1 MRLFLLAGAATR
13 SVNRGGV
20 GLGKLLHAGWRPRR
34 LWRTGLI
41 CIVVLLALAL
51 VSCGAEAPGGGDR
64 LSIATGGTG
73 GVYYVY
79 GGALADQIT
88 QNVEG
93 VEATAESTA
102 ASVDNMLL
110 IESGGSD
117 LAFVSADTAADA
129 VAGTED
135 FEEPIPAQVLA
146 QLYFSPIQ
154 VVTLEGS
161 GIETI
166 EDLAGRAVSVG
177 APNSATEV
185 SAERIL
191 TLAGIDPEAGIER
204 EQLGVDESVDAVRDG
219 TIDAFFWGGGVPT
232 GAITDLA
239 STNSIRLL
247 PTDLYLND
255 INQRFSEVYVGSVI
269 PAGSYE
275 GFDEEVGT
283 IGVPNFLLA
292 NESLD
297 EELAYQVTRVLFE
310 QQEALAEA
318 HPEAAKLEVQ
328 SAQQVAPLEL
338 HPGAQRYY
346 EEAGG

>member
-1 MRLFLLAGAATR
+1 M
-13 SVNRGGV
+13 
-20 GLGKLLHAGWRPRR
+20 GKLLSVRRRSYHLWHAG
-34 LWRTGLI
+34 LV
-41 CIVVLLALAL
+41 CIVVLLASVLA
-51 VSCGAEAPGGGDR
+51 SCSAEAPGTSTR

-102 ASVDNMLL
+102 ASVDNMFL
-110 IESGGSD
+110 IENGGSD
-117 LAFVSADTAADA
+117 LAFVSADTAADG
-129 VAGTED
+129 VAGVED

-146 QLYFSPIQ
+146 QLYLSPIQ
-154 VVTLEGS
+154 VVALDGS
-161 GIETI
+161 GIRSI
-166 EDLAGRAVSVG
+166 EDLAGRTVSVG

-191 TLAGIDPEAGIER
+191 TLAGVDPEAGIER
-204 EQLGVDESVDAVRDG
+204 EQLGVDESVDAIRDG

-239 STNSIRLL
+239 STDSIRLL
-247 PTDLYLND
+247 PTGQYVDGIRREY
-255 INQRFSEVYVGSVI
+255 SEVYTESTI
-269 PAGSYE
+269 PVGSYE
-275 GFDEEVGT
+275 GFNEEVET
-283 IGVPNFLLA
+283 IAVPNFLLS

-310 QQEALAEA
+310 QQEELAQA
-318 HPEAAKLEVQ
+318 HPEAEKLELQ

-338 HPGAQRYY
+338 HPGARRYY
-346 EEAGG
+346 EEAGR

>member
-1 MRLFLLAGAATR
+1 M
-13 SVNRGGV
+13 
-20 GLGKLLHAGWRPRR
+20 GKLLSVRRRLYHLWHAG
-34 LWRTGLI
+34 LV
-41 CIVVLLALAL
+41 CIVVLLASVLA
-51 VSCGAEAPGGGDR
+51 SCSAEAPGTGTR

-102 ASVDNMLL
+102 ASVDNMFL
-110 IESGGSD
+110 IENGGSD
-117 LAFVSADTAADA
+117 LAFVSADTAADG
-129 VAGTED
+129 VAGVED

-146 QLYFSPIQ
+146 QLYLSPIQ
-154 VVTLEGS
+154 VVALDGS
-161 GIETI
+161 GIRSI
-166 EDLAGRAVSVG
+166 EDLAGRTVSVG

-191 TLAGIDPEAGIER
+191 TLAGVDPEAGIER
-204 EQLGVDESVDAVRDG
+204 EQLGVDESVDAIRDG

-239 STNSIRLL
+239 STDSIRLL
-247 PTDLYLND
+247 PTAQYVDGIRREY
-255 INQRFSEVYVGSVI
+255 SEVYTESTI

-275 GFDEEVGT
+275 GFNEEVGT
-283 IGVPNFLLA
+283 IAVPNFLLS

-310 QQEALAEA
+310 QQEDLAQA
-318 HPEAAKLEVQ
+318 HPEAEKLELQ

-338 HPGAQRYY
+338 HPGARRYY
-346 EEAGG
+346 EEAGR

>member
-1 MRLFLLAGAATR
+1 M
-13 SVNRGGV
+13 
-20 GLGKLLHAGWRPRR
+20 GKLLSVRRRSYHLWHAG
-34 LWRTGLI
+34 LV
-41 CIVVLLALAL
+41 CIVVLLASVLA
-51 VSCGAEAPGGGDR
+51 SCSAEAPGTGTR

-110 IESGGSD
+110 IENGGSD
-117 LAFVSADTAADA
+117 LAFVSADTAADG
-129 VAGTED
+129 VAGVED

-146 QLYFSPIQ
+146 QLYLSPIQ
-154 VVTLEGS
+154 VVALDGS
-161 GIETI
+161 GIRSI
-166 EDLAGRAVSVG
+166 EDLAGRTVSVG

-191 TLAGIDPEAGIER
+191 TLAGVDPEAGIER
-204 EQLGVDESVDAVRDG
+204 EQLGVDESVDAIRDG

-239 STNSIRLL
+239 STDSIRLL
-247 PTDLYLND
+247 PTGQYVDGIRREY
-255 INQRFSEVYVGSVI
+255 SEVYTESTI

-275 GFDEEVGT
+275 GFNEEVGT
-283 IGVPNFLLA
+283 IAVPNFLLS

-310 QQEALAEA
+310 QQEDLAQA
-318 HPEAAKLEVQ
+318 HPEAEKLELQ

-338 HPGAQRYY
+338 HPGARRYY
-346 EEAGG
+346 EEAGR

>member
-1 MRLFLLAGAATR
+1 M
-13 SVNRGGV
+13 
-20 GLGKLLHAGWRPRR
+20 GKLLSIGWSHR
-34 LWRTGLI
+34 LWRAGLVS
-41 CIVVLLALAL
+41 IVVLLAFA
-51 VSCGAEAPGGGDR
+51 VAACSTSEAPGGGDR
-64 LSIATGGTG
+64 LSVATGGTG

-117 LAFVSADTAADA
+117 LAFVSADTAADG
-129 VAGTED
+129 VAGAED

-146 QLYFSPIQ
+146 QLYLSPIQ
-154 VVTLEGS
+154 VVALEGS

-166 EDLAGRAVSVG
+166 EDLAGRTVSVG

-191 TLAGIDPEAGIER
+191 TLAGVDPEAGIGR
-204 EQLGVDESVDAVRDG
+204 EQLGVDESVDAIRDG

-232 GAITDLA
+232 GAISDLA
-239 STNSIRLL
+239 STDRIRLL
-247 PTDLYLND
+247 PTGQYVNR
-255 INQRFSEVYVGSVI
+255 IRQEYSEVYTESII
-269 PAGSYE
+269 PAGAYE
-275 GFDEEVGT
+275 GFDEEVET
-283 IGVPNFLLA
+283 IAVPNFLLA
-292 NESLD
+292 NASLD

-310 QQEALAEA
+310 QQEELAQA
-318 HPEAAKLEVQ
+318 HPEAENLEIH
-328 SAQQVAPLEL
+328 SAQQVPPLEL

-346 EEAGG
+346 EEAGS

>member
-1 MRLFLLAGAATR
+1 M
-13 SVNRGGV
+13 
-20 GLGKLLHAGWRPRR
+20 GKLLSVRRQLYHLWHAG
-34 LWRTGLI
+34 LV
-41 CIVVLLALAL
+41 CIVVLLASVLA
-51 VSCGAEAPGGGDR
+51 SCSAEAPGTGTR

-102 ASVDNMLL
+102 ASVDNMFL
-110 IESGGSD
+110 IENGGSD
-117 LAFVSADTAADA
+117 LAFVSADTAADG
-129 VAGTED
+129 VAGVED

-146 QLYFSPIQ
+146 QLYLSPIQ
-154 VVTLEGS
+154 VVALDGS
-161 GIETI
+161 GIRSI
-166 EDLAGRAVSVG
+166 EDLAGRTVSVG

-191 TLAGIDPEAGIER
+191 TLAGVDPEAGIER
-204 EQLGVDESVDAVRDG
+204 EQLGVDESVDAIRDG

-239 STNSIRLL
+239 STDSIRLL
-247 PTDLYLND
+247 PTGQYVDGIRREY
-255 INQRFSEVYVGSVI
+255 SEVYTESTI

-275 GFDEEVGT
+275 GFNEEVGT
-283 IGVPNFLLA
+283 IAVPNFLLS

-310 QQEALAEA
+310 QQEDLAQA
-318 HPEAAKLEVQ
+318 HPEAEKLELQ

-338 HPGAQRYY
+338 HPGARRYY
-346 EEAGG
+346 EEAGR

>member
-1 MRLFLLAGAATR
+1 M
-13 SVNRGGV
+13 
-20 GLGKLLHAGWRPRR
+20 GKLLSIGWSHR
-34 LWRTGLI
+34 LWRAGLVS
-41 CIVVLLALAL
+41 IVVLLAFALAAC
-51 VSCGAEAPGGGDR
+51 SGSEAPGGGGDR
-64 LSIATGGTG
+64 LSVATGGTG

-117 LAFVSADTAADA
+117 LAFVSADTAADG
-129 VAGTED
+129 VAGAED

-146 QLYFSPIQ
+146 QLYLSPIQ
-154 VVTLEGS
+154 VVALEGS

-166 EDLAGRAVSVG
+166 EDLAGRTVSVG

-191 TLAGIDPEAGIER
+191 TLAGVDPEAGIGR
-204 EQLGVDESVDAVRDG
+204 EQLGVDESVDAIRDG

-232 GAITDLA
+232 GAISDLA
-239 STNSIRLL
+239 STDRIRLL
-247 PTDLYLND
+247 PTGEYVNR
-255 INQRFSEVYVGSVI
+255 IRQEYSEVYTESII
-269 PAGSYE
+269 PAGAYE

-283 IGVPNFLLA
+283 IAVPNFLLA
-292 NESLD
+292 NVSLD

-310 QQEALAEA
+310 QQEELAQA
-318 HPEAAKLEVQ
+318 HPEAENLDIQ

-346 EEAGG
+346 EEAGR

>member
-1 MRLFLLAGAATR
+1 M
-13 SVNRGGV
+13 
-20 GLGKLLHAGWRPRR
+20 GKLLNIGWSHH
-34 LWRTGLI
+34 LWRAGLVS
-41 CIVVLLALAL
+41 IVVLLAFA
-51 VSCGAEAPGGGDR
+51 VAACSTSEAPGGGDR
-64 LSIATGGTG
+64 LSVATGGTG

-117 LAFVSADTAADA
+117 LAFVSADTAADG
-129 VAGTED
+129 VAGAED

-146 QLYFSPIQ
+146 QLYLSPIQ
-154 VVTLEGS
+154 VVALEGS

-166 EDLAGRAVSVG
+166 EDLAGRTVSIG

-191 TLAGIDPEAGIER
+191 TLAGVDPEAGIGR
-204 EQLGVDESVDAVRDG
+204 EQLGVDESVDAIRDG

-232 GAITDLA
+232 GAISDLA
-239 STNSIRLL
+239 STDRIRLL
-247 PTDLYLND
+247 PTGQYVNR
-255 INQRFSEVYVGSVI
+255 IRQEYSEVYTESII
-269 PAGSYE
+269 PAGAYE
-275 GFDEEVGT
+275 GFDEEVET
-283 IGVPNFLLA
+283 IAVPNFLLA
-292 NESLD
+292 NASLD

-310 QQEALAEA
+310 QQEELAQA
-318 HPEAAKLEVQ
+318 HPEAENLEIH
-328 SAQQVAPLEL
+328 SAQQVPPLEL

-346 EEAGG
+346 EEAGS

>member
-1 MRLFLLAGAATR
+1 MLAPGR
-13 SVNRGGV
+13 GYPDERGGV
-20 GLGKLLHAGWRPRR
+20 GMGKLLSVRRRLYHLWHAG
-34 LWRTGLI
+34 LV
-41 CIVVLLALAL
+41 CIVVLLASVLAAC
-51 VSCGAEAPGGGDR
+51 SAEAPGTSTR

-79 GGALADQIT
+79 GGALADEIT

-110 IESGGSD
+110 IENGGSD
-117 LAFVSADTAADA
+117 LAFVSADTAADG
-129 VAGTED
+129 VAGVED

-146 QLYFSPIQ
+146 QLYLSPIQ
-154 VVTLEGS
+154 VVALDGS
-161 GIETI
+161 GIRSI
-166 EDLAGRAVSVG
+166 EDLAGRTVSVG

-185 SAERIL
+185 RAERIL
-191 TLAGIDPEAGIER
+191 TLAGVDPEAGIER
-204 EQLGVDESVDAVRDG
+204 EQLGVDESVDAIRDG

-239 STNSIRLL
+239 STDSIRLL
-247 PTDLYLND
+247 PTGQYVDGIRREY
-255 INQRFSEVYVGSVI
+255 SEVYTESTI
-269 PAGSYE
+269 PAGAYE
-275 GFDEEVGT
+275 GFNEEVGT
-283 IGVPNFLLA
+283 IAVPNFLLS

-310 QQEALAEA
+310 QQEDLAQA
-318 HPEAAKLEVQ
+318 HPEAEKLELQ

-338 HPGAQRYY
+338 HPGARRYY
-346 EEAGG
+346 EEAGR

>member
-1 MRLFLLAGAATR
+1 M
-13 SVNRGGV
+13 
-20 GLGKLLHAGWRPRR
+20 GKPLYTARRPPR
-34 LWRTGLI
+34 LWRTGLVS
-41 CIVVLLALAL
+41 IVVLLALAL

-64 LSIATGGTG
+64 ISIATGGTG

-102 ASVDNMLL
+102 ASVDNMFL
-110 IESGGSD
+110 IENGGSD
-117 LAFVSADTAADA
+117 LAFVSADTAADG
-129 VAGTED
+129 VAGRED

-146 QLYFSPIQ
+146 QLYYSPIQ
-154 VVTLEGS
+154 VVALEGS
-161 GIETI
+161 GIRTI
-166 EDLAGRAVSVG
+166 EDLAGRTVSVG

-191 TLAGIDPEAGIER
+191 VLAGIDPDVGIRR
-204 EQLGVDESVDAVRDG
+204 EQLGVDESVDAIRDG

-239 STNSIRLL
+239 STDSIRLL
-247 PTDLYLND
+247 PTGQYVDGIRREY
-255 INQRFSEVYVGSVI
+255 SEVYTESTI

-275 GFDEEVGT
+275 GFNEEVGT
-283 IGVPNFLLA
+283 IAVPNFLLS

-297 EELAYQVTRVLFE
+297 EEQAYQVTRVLFE
-310 QQEALAEA
+310 QQEDLAQA
-318 HPEAAKLEVQ
+318 HPEAEKLELQ

-346 EEAGG
+346 EEAGS

>member
-1 MRLFLLAGAATR
+1 MLAPGHGYPDE
-13 SVNRGGV
+13 RGGV
-20 GLGKLLHAGWRPRR
+20 GMGKLLSVRRRLYHLWHAG
-34 LWRTGLI
+34 LV
-41 CIVVLLALAL
+41 CIVVLLASVLAAC
-51 VSCGAEAPGGGDR
+51 SAEAPGTSTR

-79 GGALADQIT
+79 GGALADEIT

-110 IESGGSD
+110 IENGGSD
-117 LAFVSADTAADA
+117 LAFVSADTAADG
-129 VAGTED
+129 VAGVED

-146 QLYFSPIQ
+146 QLYLSPIQ
-154 VVTLEGS
+154 VVALDGS
-161 GIETI
+161 GIRSI
-166 EDLAGRAVSVG
+166 EDLAGRTVSVG

-191 TLAGIDPEAGIER
+191 TLAGVDPEAGIER
-204 EQLGVDESVDAVRDG
+204 EQLGVDESVDAIRDG

-239 STNSIRLL
+239 STDSIRLL
-247 PTDLYLND
+247 PTGQYVDGIRREY
-255 INQRFSEVYVGSVI
+255 SEVYTESTI

-275 GFDEEVGT
+275 GFNEEVGT
-283 IGVPNFLLA
+283 IAVPNFLLS

-310 QQEALAEA
+310 QQEDLAQA
-318 HPEAAKLEVQ
+318 HPEAEKLELQ

-338 HPGAQRYY
+338 HPGARRYY
-346 EEAGG
+346 EEAGR

>member
-1 MRLFLLAGAATR
+1 M
-13 SVNRGGV
+13 
-20 GLGKLLHAGWRPRR
+20 GKLLYAGRRPRR
-34 LWRTGLI
+34 LWRTGLVSV
-41 CIVVLLALAL
+41 VVLLALAL
-51 VSCGAEAPGGGDR
+51 VSCGAEAPGGSDR

-191 TLAGIDPEAGIER
+191 TLAGVDPEAGIER
-204 EQLGVDESVDAVRDG
+204 EQLGVDESVDAIRDG

-247 PTDLYLND
+247 PADLYLTD
-255 INQRFSEVYVGSVI
+255 INQRFSAVYVGLVI

-318 HPEAAKLEVQ
+318 HPEAEKLDLEGAQ
-328 SAQQVAPLEL
+328 SVAPLEL
-338 HPGAQRYY
+338 HPGAMRYY

>member
-1 MRLFLLAGAATR
+1 LLAPGR
-13 SVNRGGV
+13 GYPDERGGV
-20 GLGKLLHAGWRPRR
+20 GMGKLLSVRRRLYHLWHAG
-34 LWRTGLI
+34 LV
-41 CIVVLLALAL
+41 CIVVLLASVLAAC
-51 VSCGAEAPGGGDR
+51 SAEAPGTSTR

-79 GGALADQIT
+79 GGALADEIT

-110 IESGGSD
+110 IENGGSD
-117 LAFVSADTAADA
+117 LAFVSADTAADG
-129 VAGTED
+129 VAGVED

-146 QLYFSPIQ
+146 QLYLSPIQ
-154 VVTLEGS
+154 VVALDGS
-161 GIETI
+161 GIRSI
-166 EDLAGRAVSVG
+166 EDLAGRTVSVG

-191 TLAGIDPEAGIER
+191 TLAGVDPEAGIER
-204 EQLGVDESVDAVRDG
+204 EQLGVDESVDAIRDG

-239 STNSIRLL
+239 STDSIRLL
-247 PTDLYLND
+247 PTGQYVDGIRREY
-255 INQRFSEVYVGSVI
+255 SEVYTESTI

-275 GFDEEVGT
+275 GFNEEVGT
-283 IGVPNFLLA
+283 IAVPNFLLS

-310 QQEALAEA
+310 QQEDLAQA
-318 HPEAAKLEVQ
+318 HPEAEKLELQ

-338 HPGAQRYY
+338 HPGARRYY
-346 EEAGG
+346 EEAGR

>member
-1 MRLFLLAGAATR
+1 LV
-13 SVNRGGV
+13 S
-20 GLGKLLHAGWRPRR
+20 
-34 LWRTGLI
+34 
-41 CIVVLLALAL
+41 IVVLLAFALAAC
-51 VSCGAEAPGGGDR
+51 SGSEAPGGGGDR
-64 LSIATGGTG
+64 LSVATGGTG

-117 LAFVSADTAADA
+117 LAFVSADTAADG
-129 VAGTED
+129 VAGAED

-146 QLYFSPIQ
+146 QLYLSPIQ
-154 VVTLEGS
+154 VVALEGS

-166 EDLAGRAVSVG
+166 EDLAGRTVSVG

-191 TLAGIDPEAGIER
+191 TLAGVDPEAGIGR
-204 EQLGVDESVDAVRDG
+204 EQLGVDESVDAIRDG

-232 GAITDLA
+232 GAISDLA
-239 STNSIRLL
+239 STDRIRLL
-247 PTDLYLND
+247 PTGQYVNR
-255 INQRFSEVYVGSVI
+255 IRQEYSEVYTESII
-269 PAGSYE
+269 PAGAYE
-275 GFDEEVGT
+275 GFDEEVET
-283 IGVPNFLLA
+283 IAVPNFLLA
-292 NESLD
+292 NASLD

-310 QQEALAEA
+310 QQEELAQA
-318 HPEAAKLEVQ
+318 HPEAENLEIH
-328 SAQQVAPLEL
+328 SAQQVPPLEL

-346 EEAGG
+346 EEAGS

>member
-1 MRLFLLAGAATR
+1 MD
-13 SVNRGGV
+13 
-20 GLGKLLHAGWRPRR
+20 KLLRVGWRSRR
-34 LWRTGLI
+34 LRRAGLVSVVALFA
-41 CIVVLLALAL
+41 IVSA
-51 VSCGAEAPGGGDR
+51 SCGAEAPGGGDR

-93 VEATAESTA
+93 REATGEATA

-110 IESGGSD
+110 IESGSSD
-117 LAFVSADTAADA
+117 LAFVSADTADDA
-129 VAGTED
+129 VSGDED
-135 FEEPIPAQVLA
+135 FEAPIPAQVLA
-146 QLYFSPIQ
+146 QLYLSPIQ
-154 VVTLEGS
+154 VVALEGS

-166 EDLAGRAVSVG
+166 EDLAGRTVSVG

-191 TLAGIDPEAGIER
+191 QLAGIDPESGIGR
-204 EQLGVDESVDAVRDG
+204 EQLGVDESVDALRDG
-219 TIDAFFWGGGVPT
+219 TIEAFFWGGGVPT

-239 STNSIRLL
+239 STNRIRLL
-247 PTDLYLND
+247 PTDEYVEP
-255 INQRFSEVYVGSVI
+255 IRQQFSEVYIGLVI

-292 NESLD
+292 NESMD
-297 EELAYQVTRVLFE
+297 EETTYQVTRVLFE

-318 HPEAAKLEVQ
+318 HPEAEKLELQ
-328 SAQQVAPLEL
+328 SAQQVTPLEL
-338 HPGAQRYY
+338 HPGARRYY
-346 EEAGG
+346 EEAGS

>member
-1 MRLFLLAGAATR
+1 M
-13 SVNRGGV
+13 
-20 GLGKLLHAGWRPRR
+20 GKLLKIGWSHH
-34 LWRTGLI
+34 LWRAGLVS
-41 CIVVLLALAL
+41 IVVLLAFA
-51 VSCGAEAPGGGDR
+51 VAACSTSEAPGGGDR
-64 LSIATGGTG
+64 LSVATGGTG

-117 LAFVSADTAADA
+117 LAFVSADTAADG
-129 VAGTED
+129 VAGAED

-146 QLYFSPIQ
+146 QLYLSPIQ
-154 VVTLEGS
+154 VVALEGS

-166 EDLAGRAVSVG
+166 EDLAGRTVSIG

-191 TLAGIDPEAGIER
+191 TLAGVDPEAGIGR
-204 EQLGVDESVDAVRDG
+204 EQLGVDESVDAIRDG

-239 STNSIRLL
+239 STDRIRLL
-247 PTDLYLND
+247 PTGEYVNR
-255 INQRFSEVYVGSVI
+255 IRQEYSEVYTESII
-269 PAGSYE
+269 PAGAYE

-283 IGVPNFLLA
+283 IAVPNFLLA
-292 NESLD
+292 NASLD

-310 QQEALAEA
+310 QQEELAQA
-318 HPEAAKLEVQ
+318 HPEAENLEIH

-346 EEAGG
+346 EEAGS

>member
-1 MRLFLLAGAATR
+1 
-13 SVNRGGV
+13 
-20 GLGKLLHAGWRPRR
+20 LGKLLHAGRRPRR
-34 LWRTGLI
+34 LWRAGLVS
-41 CIVVLLALAL
+41 IVVLLALAL
-51 VSCGAEAPGGGDR
+51 VSCGAEAPGEGDR
-64 LSIATGGTG
+64 LSVATGGTG

-110 IESGGSD
+110 IESEGSD

-146 QLYFSPIQ
+146 QLYLSPIQ

-191 TLAGIDPEAGIER
+191 TLAGVDPEAGIER

-255 INQRFSEVYVGSVI
+255 MNQRFSEVYVGSVI

>member
-1 MRLFLLAGAATR
+1 M
-13 SVNRGGV
+13 
-20 GLGKLLHAGWRPRR
+20 GKLLSIGWSHR
-34 LWRTGLI
+34 LWRAGLVS
-41 CIVVLLALAL
+41 IVVLLAFALAAC
-51 VSCGAEAPGGGDR
+51 SAGEAPGGGDR
-64 LSIATGGTG
+64 LSVATGGTG

-117 LAFVSADTAADA
+117 LAFVSADTAADG
-129 VAGTED
+129 VAGAED

-146 QLYFSPIQ
+146 QLYLSPIQ
-154 VVTLEGS
+154 IVALEGS

-166 EDLAGRAVSVG
+166 EDLAGRTVSVG

-191 TLAGIDPEAGIER
+191 TLAGVDPEASIGR
-204 EQLGVDESVDAVRDG
+204 EQLGVDESVDAIRDG

-232 GAITDLA
+232 GAISDLA
-239 STNSIRLL
+239 STDRIRLL
-247 PTDLYLND
+247 PTGQYVNR
-255 INQRFSEVYVGSVI
+255 IRQEYSEVYTESII
-269 PAGSYE
+269 PAGAYE

-283 IGVPNFLLA
+283 IAVPNFLLA
-292 NESLD
+292 NASLD

-310 QQEALAEA
+310 QQEELAQA
-318 HPEAAKLEVQ
+318 HPEAENLEIH

-346 EEAGG
+346 EEAGS

>member
-1 MRLFLLAGAATR
+1 M
-13 SVNRGGV
+13 
-20 GLGKLLHAGWRPRR
+20 GKLLYAGRRPRR
-34 LWRTGLI
+34 LWRTGLVSV
-41 CIVVLLALAL
+41 VVLLALAL

-64 LSIATGGTG
+64 LSVATGGTG

-146 QLYFSPIQ
+146 QLYLSPIQ

-191 TLAGIDPEAGIER
+191 TLAGVDAEAGIER
-204 EQLGVDESVDAVRDG
+204 EQLGVDESVDAIRDG

-239 STNSIRLL
+239 STNNIQLL
-247 PTDLYLND
+247 PADLYLND
-255 INQRFSEVYVGSVI
+255 INQRFSAVYVGLVI

-318 HPEAAKLEVQ
+318 HPEAEKLDLEGAQ
-328 SAQQVAPLEL
+328 SVAPLEL
-338 HPGAQRYY
+338 HPGARRYY
-346 EEAGG
+346 EEASG

>member
-1 MRLFLLAGAATR
+1 MGQAFCTGVRLLWRGGQVLVTALLVAGA
-13 SVNRGGV
+13 
-20 GLGKLLHAGWRPRR
+20 
-34 LWRTGLI
+34 
-41 CIVVLLALAL
+41 LAAC
-51 VSCGAEAPGGGDR
+51 SPSQAPGGGDR

-73 GVYYVY
+73 GVYFVY

-110 IESGGSD
+110 IADGSSD

-129 VAGTED
+129 VEDKED
-135 FEEPIPAQVLA
+135 FEEPVPALVLA
-146 QLYFSPIQ
+146 QLYLNPIQ
-154 VVTLEGS
+154 VVALEGS
-161 GIETI
+161 GIRTI
-166 EDLAGRAVSVG
+166 EDLAGKNVSVG

-191 TLAGIDPEAGIER
+191 QLAGIDPEAGIGR
-204 EQLGVDESVDAVRDG
+204 DQLGVDESVDALRDG

-239 STNSIRLL
+239 STDRIRLL
-247 PTDLYLND
+247 PTDQYVES
-255 INQRFSEVYVGSVI
+255 IRQGFSEVYTEVTI
-269 PAGSYE
+269 PAGAYE
-275 GFDEEVGT
+275 GFDEEVVT

-292 NESLD
+292 NEAMD
-297 EELAYQVTRVLFE
+297 EELAYQVTKVLFE
-310 QQEALAEA
+310 QKEELAEA
-318 HPEAAKLEVQ
+318 HPEAEKLELQ

-338 HPGAQRYY
+338 HPGARRYY
-346 EEAGG
+346 DEVGG

>member
-1 MRLFLLAGAATR
+1 M
-13 SVNRGGV
+13 
-20 GLGKLLHAGWRPRR
+20 GKLLSVRRRPYHLWHAG
-34 LWRTGLI
+34 LVS
-41 CIVVLLALAL
+41 IVVLLASVLA
-51 VSCGAEAPGGGDR
+51 SCGAEAPGTSTR
-64 LSIATGGTG
+64 VSIATGGTG

-102 ASVDNMLL
+102 ASVDNMFL
-110 IESGGSD
+110 IENGSSD
-117 LAFVSADTAADA
+117 LAFVSADTAADG
-129 VAGTED
+129 VAGVED

-154 VVTLEGS
+154 VVALDGS
-161 GIETI
+161 GIQSI
-166 EDLAGRAVSVG
+166 EDLAGRTVSIG

-191 TLAGIDPEAGIER
+191 TLAGVDPEAGIER
-204 EQLGVDESVDAVRDG
+204 EQLGVDESVDAIRDG

-239 STNSIRLL
+239 STDSIRLL
-247 PTDLYLND
+247 PTGQYVDD
-255 INQRFSEVYVGSVI
+255 IRREYSEVYTESTI

-275 GFDEEVGT
+275 GFNEEVGT
-283 IGVPNFLLA
+283 IAVPNFLLS

-310 QQEALAEA
+310 QQEDLAQA
-318 HPEAAKLEVQ
+318 HPEAEKLELQ

-338 HPGAQRYY
+338 HPGARRYY
-346 EEAGG
+346 EEASR

>member
-1 MRLFLLAGAATR
+1 M
-13 SVNRGGV
+13 
-20 GLGKLLHAGWRPRR
+20 
-34 LWRTGLI
+34 
-41 CIVVLLALAL
+41 VLLAFA
-51 VSCGAEAPGGGDR
+51 VAACSTSEAPGGGDR
-64 LSIATGGTG
+64 LSVATGGTG

-117 LAFVSADTAADA
+117 LAFVSADTAADG
-129 VAGTED
+129 VAGAED

-146 QLYFSPIQ
+146 QLYLSPIQ
-154 VVTLEGS
+154 VVALEGS

-166 EDLAGRAVSVG
+166 EDLAGRTVSVG

-191 TLAGIDPEAGIER
+191 TLAGVDPEAGIGR
-204 EQLGVDESVDAVRDG
+204 EQLGVDESVDAIRDG

-232 GAITDLA
+232 GAISDLA
-239 STNSIRLL
+239 STDRIRLL
-247 PTDLYLND
+247 PTGQYVNR
-255 INQRFSEVYVGSVI
+255 IRQEYSEVYTESII
-269 PAGSYE
+269 PAGAYE
-275 GFDEEVGT
+275 GFDEEVET
-283 IGVPNFLLA
+283 IAVPNFLLA
-292 NESLD
+292 NASLD

-310 QQEALAEA
+310 QQEELAQA
-318 HPEAAKLEVQ
+318 HPEAENLEIH
-328 SAQQVAPLEL
+328 SAQQVPPLEL

-346 EEAGG
+346 EEAGS

>member
-1 MRLFLLAGAATR
+1 M
-13 SVNRGGV
+13 
-20 GLGKLLHAGWRPRR
+20 GKLLNIGWSHR
-34 LWRTGLI
+34 LWRAGLI
-41 CIVVLLALAL
+41 SIVVLLAFA
-51 VSCGAEAPGGGDR
+51 VAACSTSEAPGGGDR
-64 LSIATGGTG
+64 LSVATGGTG

-117 LAFVSADTAADA
+117 LAFVSADTAADG
-129 VAGTED
+129 VAGAED

-146 QLYFSPIQ
+146 QLYLSPIQ
-154 VVTLEGS
+154 VVALEGS

-166 EDLAGRAVSVG
+166 EDLAGRTVSIG

-191 TLAGIDPEAGIER
+191 TLAGVDPEAGIGR
-204 EQLGVDESVDAVRDG
+204 EQLGVDESVDAIRDG

-239 STNSIRLL
+239 STDRIRLL
-247 PTDLYLND
+247 PTGQYVNR
-255 INQRFSEVYVGSVI
+255 IRQEYSEVYTESII
-269 PAGSYE
+269 PAGAYE

-283 IGVPNFLLA
+283 IAVPNFLLA
-292 NESLD
+292 NVSLD

-310 QQEALAEA
+310 QQEELAQA
-318 HPEAAKLEVQ
+318 HPEAENLEIH

-346 EEAGG
+346 EEAGS

>member
-1 MRLFLLAGAATR
+1 LGMLLRARRT
-13 SVNRGGV
+13 
-20 GLGKLLHAGWRPRR
+20 PRR
-34 LWRTGLI
+34 LCHAGVVS
-41 CIVVLLALAL
+41 IVVLLALAL

-93 VEATAESTA
+93 VEVTAESTA

-129 VAGTED
+129 VAGVED
-135 FEEPIPAQVLA
+135 FEEPIAAQVLA
-146 QLYFSPIQ
+146 QLYLSPIQ
-154 VVTLEGS
+154 VVALEGS

-191 TLAGIDPEAGIER
+191 TLAGVDPEAGIER
-204 EQLGVDESVDAVRDG
+204 EQLGVDESVDAIRDG

-239 STNSIRLL
+239 STDRIRLL
-247 PTDLYLND
+247 PTGQYVDGIRREY
-255 INQRFSEVYVGSVI
+255 SEVYVESPI

-275 GFDEEVGT
+275 GFDEEVDT

-318 HPEAAKLEVQ
+318 HPEAEKLEIQ

-346 EEAGG
+346 EEAGS

>member
-1 MRLFLLAGAATR
+1 M
-13 SVNRGGV
+13 
-20 GLGKLLHAGWRPRR
+20 GKLLKIGWSHH
-34 LWRTGLI
+34 LWRAGLVS
-41 CIVVLLALAL
+41 IVVLLAFALAAC
-51 VSCGAEAPGGGDR
+51 SGSEAPGGGGDR
-64 LSIATGGTG
+64 LSVATGGTG

-117 LAFVSADTAADA
+117 LAFVSADTAADG
-129 VAGTED
+129 VAGAED

-146 QLYFSPIQ
+146 QLYLSPIQ
-154 VVTLEGS
+154 VVALEGS

-166 EDLAGRAVSVG
+166 EDLAGRTVSIG

-191 TLAGIDPEAGIER
+191 TLAGVDPEAGIGR
-204 EQLGVDESVDAVRDG
+204 EQLGVDESVDAIRDG

-232 GAITDLA
+232 GAISDLA
-239 STNSIRLL
+239 STDRIRLL
-247 PTDLYLND
+247 PTGQYVNR
-255 INQRFSEVYVGSVI
+255 IRQEYSEVYTESII
-269 PAGSYE
+269 PAGAYE

-283 IGVPNFLLA
+283 IAVPNFLLA
-292 NESLD
+292 NASLD

-310 QQEALAEA
+310 QQEELAQA
-318 HPEAAKLEVQ
+318 HPEAENLEIH
-328 SAQQVAPLEL
+328 SAQQVPPLEL

-346 EEAGG
+346 EEAGS

>member
-1 MRLFLLAGAATR
+1 LLAPGHGYPDE
-13 SVNRGGV
+13 RGGV
-20 GLGKLLHAGWRPRR
+20 GMGKLLSVRRRLYHLWHAG
-34 LWRTGLI
+34 LV
-41 CIVVLLALAL
+41 CIVVLLASVLAAC
-51 VSCGAEAPGGGDR
+51 SAEAPGTSTR

-79 GGALADQIT
+79 GGALADEIT

-102 ASVDNMLL
+102 ASVDNILL
-110 IESGGSD
+110 IENGGSD
-117 LAFVSADTAADA
+117 LAFVSADTAADG
-129 VAGTED
+129 VAGVED

-146 QLYFSPIQ
+146 QLYLSPIQ
-154 VVTLEGS
+154 VVALDGS
-161 GIETI
+161 GIRSI
-166 EDLAGRAVSVG
+166 EDLAGRTVSVG

-191 TLAGIDPEAGIER
+191 TLAGVDPEAGIER
-204 EQLGVDESVDAVRDG
+204 EQLGVDESVDAIRDG

-239 STNSIRLL
+239 STDSIRLL
-247 PTDLYLND
+247 PTGQYVDGIRREY
-255 INQRFSEVYVGSVI
+255 SEVYTESTI

-275 GFDEEVGT
+275 GFNEEVGT
-283 IGVPNFLLA
+283 IAVPNFLLS

-310 QQEALAEA
+310 QQEDLAQA
-318 HPEAAKLEVQ
+318 HPEAEKLELQ

-338 HPGAQRYY
+338 HPGARRYY
-346 EEAGG
+346 EEAGR

>member
-1 MRLFLLAGAATR
+1 
-13 SVNRGGV
+13 
-20 GLGKLLHAGWRPRR
+20 
-34 LWRTGLI
+34 
-41 CIVVLLALAL
+41 
-51 VSCGAEAPGGGDR
+51 
-64 LSIATGGTG
+64 
-73 GVYYVY
+73 
-79 GGALADQIT
+79 
-88 QNVEG
+88 
-93 VEATAESTA
+93 
-102 ASVDNMLL
+102 
-110 IESGGSD
+110 
-117 LAFVSADTAADA
+117 
-129 VAGTED
+129 
-135 FEEPIPAQVLA
+135 LA
-146 QLYFSPIQ
+146 QLYLSPIQ

-161 GIETI
+161 DIETI

-191 TLAGIDPEAGIER
+191 TLAGVDPEAGIGR
-204 EQLGVDESVDAVRDG
+204 EQLGVDESVDAIRDG

-247 PTDLYLND
+247 PADLYLND
-255 INQRFSEVYVGSVI
+255 INQRFSAVYVGLVI

-318 HPEAAKLEVQ
+318 HPEAEKLDLEGAQ
-328 SAQQVAPLEL
+328 SVAPLEL
-338 HPGAQRYY
+338 HPGARRYY

>member
-1 MRLFLLAGAATR
+1 M
-13 SVNRGGV
+13 
-20 GLGKLLHAGWRPRR
+20 GKLLSVRRRLYHLWHAG
-34 LWRTGLI
+34 LV
-41 CIVVLLALAL
+41 CIVVLLASVLAAC
-51 VSCGAEAPGGGDR
+51 SAEAPGTSTR

-79 GGALADQIT
+79 GGALADEIT

-110 IESGGSD
+110 IENGGSD
-117 LAFVSADTAADA
+117 LAFVSADTAADG
-129 VAGTED
+129 VAGVED

-146 QLYFSPIQ
+146 QLYLSPIQ
-154 VVTLEGS
+154 VVALDGS
-161 GIETI
+161 GIRSI
-166 EDLAGRAVSVG
+166 EDLAGRTVSVG

-191 TLAGIDPEAGIER
+191 TLAGVDPEAGIER
-204 EQLGVDESVDAVRDG
+204 EQLGVDESVDAIRDG

-239 STNSIRLL
+239 STDSIRLL
-247 PTDLYLND
+247 PTGQYVDGIRREY
-255 INQRFSEVYVGSVI
+255 SEVYTESTI

-275 GFDEEVGT
+275 GFNEEVGT
-283 IGVPNFLLA
+283 IAVPNFLLS

-310 QQEALAEA
+310 QQEDLAQA
-318 HPEAAKLEVQ
+318 HPEAEKLELQ

-338 HPGAQRYY
+338 HPGARRYY
-346 EEAGG
+346 EEAGR

>member
-1 MRLFLLAGAATR
+1 MLAPGHGYPDE
-13 SVNRGGV
+13 RGGV
-20 GLGKLLHAGWRPRR
+20 GMGKLLSVRRWLCHLWHAG
-34 LWRTGLI
+34 LV
-41 CIVVLLALAL
+41 CIVVLLASVLAAC
-51 VSCGAEAPGGGDR
+51 SAEAPGGSNR

-79 GGALADQIT
+79 GGALADEIT

-93 VEATAESTA
+93 VEATSESTA
-102 ASVDNMLL
+102 ASVDNMFL
-110 IESGGSD
+110 IENGGSD
-117 LAFVSADTAADA
+117 LAFVSADTAADG
-129 VAGTED
+129 VAGVED

-154 VVTLEGS
+154 VVALDGS
-161 GIETI
+161 GIRSI
-166 EDLAGRAVSVG
+166 EDLAGRTVSVG

-191 TLAGIDPEAGIER
+191 TLAGVDPEAGIER
-204 EQLGVDESVDAVRDG
+204 EQLGVDESVDAIRDG

-239 STNSIRLL
+239 STDSIRLL
-247 PTDLYLND
+247 PTGQYVDD
-255 INQRFSEVYVGSVI
+255 IRREYSEVYTESTI

-275 GFDEEVGT
+275 GFNEEVGT
-283 IGVPNFLLA
+283 IAVPNFLLA

-310 QQEALAEA
+310 QQEDLAQA
-318 HPEAAKLEVQ
+318 HPEAEKLELQ

-338 HPGAQRYY
+338 HPGARRYY

>member
-1 MRLFLLAGAATR
+1 MQRVILGGTRRFGRIVAGA
-13 SVNRGGV
+13 V
-20 GLGKLLHAGWRPRR
+20 
-34 LWRTGLI
+34 
-41 CIVVLLALAL
+41 VVLIILLVLAA
-51 VSCGAEAPGGGDR
+51 CGAEAPGTGTR

-102 ASVDNMLL
+102 ASVDNMFL
-110 IESGGSD
+110 IENGGSD
-117 LAFVSADTAADA
+117 LAFVSADTAADG
-129 VAGTED
+129 VAGVED

-154 VVTLEGS
+154 VVALDGS
-161 GIETI
+161 GIRSI
-166 EDLAGRAVSVG
+166 EDLAGRTVSVG
-177 APNSATEV
+177 APNSAKEV

-191 TLAGIDPEAGIER
+191 TLAGVDPEASIAR
-204 EQLGVDESVDAVRDG
+204 EQLGVDESVDAIRDG

-239 STNSIRLL
+239 STDSIRLL
-247 PTDLYLND
+247 PTGQYLND
-255 INQRFSEVYVGSVI
+255 MNQWFSEVYTESTI

-275 GFDEEVGT
+275 GFNEEVGT
-283 IGVPNFLLA
+283 IAVPNFLLA

-310 QQEALAEA
+310 Q
-318 HPEAAKLEVQ
+318 H
-328 SAQQVAPLEL
+328 
-338 HPGAQRYY
+338 
-346 EEAGG
+346 